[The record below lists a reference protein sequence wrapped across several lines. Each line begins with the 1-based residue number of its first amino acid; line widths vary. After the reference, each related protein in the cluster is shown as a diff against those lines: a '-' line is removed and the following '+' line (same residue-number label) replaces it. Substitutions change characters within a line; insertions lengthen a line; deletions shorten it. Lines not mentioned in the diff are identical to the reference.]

1 MIRVFLLDDHEIVR
15 RGVRELIE
23 SEPDMEVVGEAGTA
37 EQAVGRIP
45 STRPDVAVLDVQLE
59 EGSGVEACR
68 EIRSSMPDVSC
79 LMLTSFAD
87 DEALVGSVVAGAQG
101 YVLKQVVGSDLLAS
115 IRDVAAG
122 RSLLAP
128 ELVKKIRCRLNES
141 TEDEDRVAALGDREL
156 EILRLLADGLTNREI
171 GERLYLSEK
180 TVKNYMSNVL
190 RVLGVH
196 RRTEAAVL
204 AARLSERRG
213 GTLR

>member
-1 MIRVFLLDDHEIVR
+1 M
-15 RGVRELIE
+15 IE